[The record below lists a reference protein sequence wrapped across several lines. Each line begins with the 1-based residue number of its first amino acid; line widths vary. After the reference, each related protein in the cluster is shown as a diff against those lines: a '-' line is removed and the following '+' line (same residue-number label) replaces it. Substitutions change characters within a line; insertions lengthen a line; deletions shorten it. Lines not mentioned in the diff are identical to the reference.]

1 MSATKTK
8 QDTTELSM
16 LAATKDLNEALY
28 RLGVTSEED
37 AASLQ
42 KLRGEAGAPPLSLIR
57 GDLRNFDASALTPEL
72 APERIRALRER
83 EGASQAVL
91 AKYLGVATA
100 TLSQWERGARR
111 PDGPALRLLGLAE
124 RHGLDYIH

>member
-1 MSATKTK
+1 MSAIKTK
-8 QDTTELSM
+8 KDKTELSM
-16 LAATKDLNEALY
+16 FAATKELNEALY
-28 RLGVTSEED
+28 RLGVTSDED
-37 AASLQ
+37 AARLQ
-42 KLRGEAGAPPLSLIR
+42 ELRRKVGAPPLSLVR
-57 GDLRNFDASALTPEL
+57 GDVRGFDASALTPEL

-111 PDGPALRLLGLAE
+111 PDGPVLRLLGLAE
-124 RHGLDYIH
+124 RHGLDYIQ